1 MTEYYAS
8 KMHAVD
14 YAVLPKIQTPPGG
27 RRTVLKMLFTKEMIA
42 PCGLDCSLCMFAH
55 AKEKPCLGC
64 NVDSESK
71 PAFCASW
78 CKIIPCEKRVKNGY
92 EFCDECPD
100 YPCEDMMERETRYT
114 TAYPLK
120 ESPMQNLKDIRTMG
134 MEAFLE
140 QQRKRFTCA
149 KCGGPICIHNGICRD
164 CGSKCAPE
172 DAGPKAP

>member
-1 MTEYYAS
+1 M
-8 KMHAVD
+8 
-14 YAVLPKIQTPPGG
+14 I
-27 RRTVLKMLFTKEMIA
+27 FTKEMIA
-42 PCGLDCSLCMFAH
+42 PCGLDCSLCMFAQ

-64 NVDSESK
+64 NVDSDSK

-78 CKIIPCEKRVKNGY
+78 CKIIPCEKRLKNGY

-120 ESPMQNLKDIRTMG
+120 ESPMQNLKDIRAMG

>member
-64 NVDSESK
+64 NVDSDSK